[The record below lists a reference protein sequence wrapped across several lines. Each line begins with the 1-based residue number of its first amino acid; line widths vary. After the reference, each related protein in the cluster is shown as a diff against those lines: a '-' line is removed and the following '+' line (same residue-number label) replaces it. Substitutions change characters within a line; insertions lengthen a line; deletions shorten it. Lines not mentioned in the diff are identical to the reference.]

1 MNKTCARCLR
11 TVYPVEEMKCLDK
24 SWHKGCFTCES
35 CGMTLNMK
43 NYKGYDKLPYCHAH
57 YPTTKFTTVADPFEN
72 RRLAKNTKTQS
83 QVEYQKQFVQDKGCK
98 ISVADDPE
106 TVRARR
112 NTQNQSAVMYTGQLQ
127 QREQSEQHRPAP
139 EAGTVRKGNIHV
151 RQNDIESV
159 PDPAQLPVTHHYQPP
174 TSPDDYD
181 PVHQFESVTGF
192 SFTRLTQR
200 SYQTRLEWTYSGPPA
215 SKQSVGSLFDPGQ
228 KPQMQQQQMP
238 PSAGQPNK
246 YRAIYDYLA
255 ADQDEVSFKEGD
267 LVVNWQHI
275 DEGWM
280 TGTIERTGQKGMLP
294 SNYVQPV

>member
-57 YPTTKFTTVADPFEN
+57 YPTTKFTTVADTPEN

-139 EAGTVRKGNIHV
+139 EAGT
-151 RQNDIESV
+151 
-159 PDPAQLPVTHHYQPP
+159 
-174 TSPDDYD
+174 
-181 PVHQFESVTGF
+181 VTGF